1 MFSLVVG
8 VIVKMFLP
16 ASLFGK
22 IHVSEE
28 PMTLEQKSQSVV
40 ALTRKPTFRK
50 EMAGSKKVEDG
61 VKTAIN

>member
-8 VIVKMFLP
+8 VIVKAVLP

-22 IHVSEE
+22 IHVNEE
-28 PMTLEQKSQSVV
+28 PMTLEEKSRSIT
-40 ALTRKPTFRK
+40 AITRKPTFHK
-50 EMAGSKKVEDG
+50 SMAGSRKVEDG